1 MPDFHAGLD
10 RLTPGV
16 LSDLVHGKVRLILT
30 ESVRHR
36 LETNRRFL
44 EESLAKG
51 AVIYGVN
58 TGFGKLCQ
66 TRIAPEALRE
76 LQKNLILSHSCGTGP
91 SLPFSIT
98 RMMLALKIHSLALG
112 SSGVR
117 PVLCDYLLK
126 LWDSGW
132 APVVPMQGSLGASG
146 DLAPLA
152 HMVLPL
158 LGLGQVMDAT
168 GRTISASQWLLEAGV
183 QPLELETKEGL
194 ALLNGTQYMA
204 AVGAYVADVA
214 ERLFDLALEAYVLSS
229 WAWGARRQPLHPAL
243 HHVRS
248 HSGQADVAE
257 RCRHLWQNLPPQP
270 FEADIVQDPYSF
282 RCMPQVAGASLD
294 ALRYVQRVLDT
305 ELNSVT
311 DNPLVLHEEGLILSG
326 GNFHGQ
332 PLALAYDFA
341 AMALAELGAISE
353 RRQYRLLSGKNGL
366 PAFLADN
373 PGIQSGYMIVQYTAA
388 ALVSASKQL
397 CTPASVDSLESSD
410 GQEDHVSMGANAAN
424 KLLQVLD
431 HTLRIVALEWL
442 IAGRAALLRTHG
454 NLQPFEALPHG
465 RLFLQKLPHHHGDA
479 LMVERLQA
487 AEIFVRH
494 VVEDRTVYK

>member
-1 MPDFHAGLD
+1 MSDFHAGLD
-10 RLTPGV
+10 RLTPGI
-16 LSDLVHGKVRLILT
+16 LRGLVHGKVSLILT
-30 ESVRHR
+30 DKVRHR
-36 LETNRRFL
+36 LEANRRFL

-91 SLPFSIT
+91 ALPFTIS

-112 SSGVR
+112 NSGVR
-117 PVLCDYLLK
+117 PVLCDYLMK
-126 LWDSGW
+126 LWESGW
-132 APVVPMQGSLGASG
+132 APVVPTQGSLGASG

-152 HMVLPL
+152 HMALPL
-158 LGLGQVMDAT
+158 LGLGQLMDAA
-168 GRTISASQWLLEAGV
+168 GQTISASQWLTKAGM
-183 QPLELETKEGL
+183 QPLELESKEGL

-204 AVGAYVADVA
+204 AVGAYVADCA
-214 ERLFDLALEAYVLSS
+214 ERLFGLALEAYVLSS
-229 WAWGARRQPLHPAL
+229 WAWGARQQPLHPAL
-243 HHVRS
+243 HHLRS
-248 HSGQADVAE
+248 HPGHAEVAE
-257 RCRHLWQNLPPQP
+257 MCRRFWQNLPPQP
-270 FEADIVQDPYSF
+270 SEADIVQDPYSF

-294 ALRYVQRVLDT
+294 ALHYMQKVLET

-311 DNPLVLHEEGLILSG
+311 DNPLVLHEEQLILSG

-366 PAFLADN
+366 PAFLADD
-373 PGIQSGYMIVQYTAA
+373 PGLQSGYMIVQYTAA
-388 ALVSASKQL
+388 ALVSATKQL

-431 HTLRIVALEWL
+431 QTLRVVALEWL
-442 IAGRAALLRTHG
+442 IAGRAALLRTQG
-454 NLQPFEALPHG
+454 NAQPFESLPHG
-465 RLFLQKLPHHHGDA
+465 RLYFRMLPHHYGDV
-479 LMVERLQA
+479 LMEEKLRA
-487 AEIFVRH
+487 AEMFVRH
-494 VVEDRTVYK
+494 VVEGRTV